1 LPGTNEGH
9 PVKGVHMSSS
19 VLTYDAA
26 TSKPLLDEVQKRSG
40 QNLQACYQ
48 CRRCAAGCPVGE
60 ETGVTPDRLI
70 RLIVVGDR
78 EAALNNLLVWK
89 CVACYT
95 CGTRCPNNIQ
105 TARITETLK
114 QMAKKAHATPLTP
127 RIADFHSAF
136 MTSTRHLGRFNEIE
150 ALTIYETKTAIKE
163 LSKGKVKAVIDEMV
177 GQARLAVDM
186 MKKKRLH
193 LGLDKVKARSE
204 VKALYE
210 KAKGR

>member
-1 LPGTNEGH
+1 
-9 PVKGVHMSSS
+9 MSSS
-19 VLTYDAA
+19 VLKYETAA
-26 TSKPLLDEVQKRSG
+26 STSLLAEVARRSG

-70 RLIVVGDR
+70 RLVVLGDR
-78 EAALNNLLVWK
+78 EEAVNNLLVWK

-114 QMAKKAHATPLTP
+114 QMSKEAHARPLTP

-163 LSKGKVKAVIDEMV
+163 LSQGKVKAVISEMI
-177 GQARLAVDM
+177 GQARLALAM

-193 LGLDKVKARSE
+193 LGVDRVKARSE
-204 VKALYE
+204 VQALYE

>member
-1 LPGTNEGH
+1 MP
-9 PVKGVHMSSS
+9 SS
-19 VLTYDAA
+19 VLQYETAA
-26 TSKPLLDEVQKRSG
+26 STSLLAEVARRSG

-70 RLIVVGDR
+70 RMIVLGDR
-78 EAALNNLLVWK
+78 KDAVNNLLVWK

-114 QMAKKAHATPLTP
+114 QMAKESHATPLTP
-127 RIADFHSAF
+127 RIADFHGAF

-163 LSKGKVKAVIDEMV
+163 LSQGKVKAVINEMV
-177 GQARLAVDM
+177 GQARLALDM

-193 LGLDKVKARSE
+193 LGVDRVKARSE

>member
-1 LPGTNEGH
+1 
-9 PVKGVHMSSS
+9 MSSS
-19 VLTYDAA
+19 VLKYEA
-26 TSKPLLDEVQKRSG
+26 TASKPFLDEVQKRSG

-78 EAALNNLLVWK
+78 DEALNNLLVWK

-114 QMAKKAHATPLTP
+114 QMAKKAHAKPLIP
-127 RIADFHSAF
+127 RIADFHNAF

-150 ALTIYETKTAIKE
+150 ALAIYETKTAIKE
-163 LSKGKVKAVIDEMV
+163 LSQGKVKAVIDEMV
-177 GQARLAVDM
+177 GQARLAVGM

-193 LGLDKVKARSE
+193 LGVDKVKNNSE
-204 VKALYE
+204 VKALYD

>member
-1 LPGTNEGH
+1 
-9 PVKGVHMSSS
+9 MSSP
-19 VLTYDAA
+19 VLKYEA
-26 TSKPLLDEVQKRSG
+26 TVSKTLLDEVSKRSG

-70 RLIVVGDR
+70 RLIVLGARD
-78 EAALNNLLVWK
+78 EALNNLLVWK

-114 QMAKKAHATPLTP
+114 QMAKKAHARPLTP
-127 RIADFHSAF
+127 RIADFHNSF
-136 MTSTRHLGRFNEIE
+136 MTATKHFGRFNEIE
-150 ALTIYETKTAIKE
+150 GLTIYETKTAINE
-163 LSKGKVKAVIDEMV
+163 LSQGKVKAVIDEMV
-177 GQARLAVDM
+177 GQAKLAVTM
-186 MKKKRLH
+186 VKKKRLH
-193 LGLDKVKARSE
+193 FGLDKVKNNAE